1 MDLNFIFKILIGVLV
16 IVTIFQV
23 VRLIELSSRLAGNKD
38 EVTDRSNKINGILLF
53 ISGFALV
60 AFFFWQRAQW
70 GYLTLQDPASEHGV
84 LIDQLWHTT
93 MGLII
98 IVFLILQPV
107 LFGFAFLY
115 RGRKKRKAYFI
126 SHNNKLEIFWTAIP
140 TVVLSVLIVYGLIVW
155 GDVTN
160 INNAKDGMFIEI
172 YAKQYNWTAR
182 YAGEDNKLGN
192 GHIRFYAAT
201 NPLGVVTDNMY
212 KIQSEDLDK
221 KIKNDKEKLLIEK
234 NIGDQKEIS
243 DRIDRNIAKQKM
255 FKAYYNSISEEERK
269 AGEDDIVVGPTE
281 FYLPVNQK
289 VAMKFRSQDVI
300 HSAYMPHFRAQ
311 MNCVPGLSTQ
321 FVFTPTKTTE
331 EMRKEPDIIKQVAE
345 ANRIIREKEVQEI
358 CEIRKCR
365 DKKLIREEVEARWR
379 LEYGKDMIKEPFSYT
394 LLCNKICGAMH
405 YGMKMKIVV
414 VKQEEY
420 DLWLKEQAET
430 KMIKNM

>member
-1 MDLNFIFKILIGVLV
+1 MDLNFIFKILIGFLV

-98 IVFLILQPV
+98 IVFLILQPI

-160 INNAKDGMFIEI
+160 INNAKDGIFIEV
-172 YAKQYNWTAR
+172 YAKQFNWTAR
-182 YAGEDNKLGN
+182 YAGEDNKLGD
-192 GHIRFYAAT
+192 GHVRFYAPT

-221 KIKNDKEKLLIEK
+221 KIKSDKEKLLIEK
-234 NIGDQKEIS
+234 NIGKQKTIS
-243 DRIDRNIAKQKM
+243 DRIDRNMAKQKM

-269 AGEDDIVVGPTE
+269 AGEDDIVVAE
-281 FYLPVNQK
+281 LYLPVNQK

-331 EMRKEPDIIKQVAE
+331 EMRKDPDIIKQVAE
-345 ANRIIREKEVQEI
+345 ANRILVEKGQQGN
-358 CEIRKCR
+358 
-365 DKKLIREEVEARWR
+365 VEFD
-379 LEYGKDMIKEPFSYT
+379 YS
-394 LLCNKICGAMH
+394 LLCNKICGNAH
-405 YGMKMKIVV
+405 YNMKMKIVV
-414 VKQEEY
+414 VTQEEY
-420 DLWLKEQAET
+420 DLWLKEQGET
-430 KMIKNM
+430 RMIKNM